1 MTFPIPGLASVCILS
16 YERPEFLAQAI
27 EHARDQAGHPLELI
41 VHEDG
46 SKNPAV
52 YPLLLDL
59 LNNRR
64 ISRLILQPPGHN
76 QGVGESIRAAFGV
89 ASGEYLCKV
98 DQDLTGFQP
107 GWLAKAIAILDAP
120 AVYSPISG
128 TAKVGTVGLFEY
140 QDRADERFRTIHQ
153 HDGWRQVSDFVGSAF
168 VIKRSVYDEVGPITT
183 HSDGFG
189 EDKTLKDALVAAGY
203 VLALPNDDLATNV
216 GFGVG
221 ENLSTVNEA
230 FEDDGSVRVAKIHHG
245 PVSFGA

>member
-1 MTFPIPGLASVCILS
+1 MTFPIPGLASVCLLS
-16 YERPEFLAQAI
+16 YNRAEFLAQAI
-27 EHARDQAGHPLELI
+27 EHARDQAGHPVELVI
-41 VHEDG
+41 HDDG
-46 SKNPAV
+46 SRDPAV

-59 LNNRR
+59 LNNAR
-64 ISRLILQPPGHN
+64 ISRLVLQPPGHN

-128 TAKVGTVGLFEY
+128 TGIVGLVGLFTY
-140 QDRADERFRTIHQ
+140 PDLADERFRTIYQ
-153 HDGWRQVSDFVGSAF
+153 HDGFREVSDFVSSAF
-168 VIKRSVYDEVGPITT
+168 VMKRSVYEQMGGITT

-189 EDKTLKDALVAAGY
+189 EDKTLKDELTAAGY
-203 VLALPNDDLATNV
+203 ILALPNVELASNV
-216 GFGVG
+216 GWGVG
-221 ENLSTVNEA
+221 PSTVNEA

-245 PVSFGA
+245 PVQFDA